1 MTLRQF
7 EKTLMENI
15 FPCGYLFLCEN
26 VHLQIHMKI
35 NLHPIHQSENYQ
47 QASLLL

>member
-7 EKTLMENI
+7 VKTLMENI

-26 VHLQIHMKI
+26 FHLQTHMKI
-35 NLHPIHQSENYQ
+35 NLHPIHQSKNYQ
-47 QASLLL
+47 QASLFL